1 MRVRIIAGKFGG
13 RFISAPTGSTTH
25 PMGERVRSAMF
36 NSLGEEVIGASVLDA
51 FSGSGAVGFEA
62 LSRGARVVTFVER
75 DRNAMRTLR
84 ENIETLGVSE
94 KCIVINTTVSNW
106 LETASPDEFDVIFAD
121 PPYHKPQ
128 FSTIK
133 CLMGLLKVGGSMI
146 LSHQGSSEVPTKNG
160 IVVVDNRSYGN
171 AHLTRFRRECDL
183 D

>member
-1 MRVRIIAGKFGG
+1 MRVRIVAGKFGG

-36 NSLGEEVIGASVLDA
+36 NSLGDISEANVLDA
-51 FSGSGAVGFEA
+51 FSGSGAIGLEA
-62 LSRGARVVTFVER
+62 LSRGAKSVVFIER
-75 DRNAMRTLR
+75 DRNAIRTLR
-84 ENIETLGVSE
+84 ENTELLGVTE

-128 FSTIK
+128 FPTIK
-133 CLMGLLKVGGSMI
+133 RLMGLLKVGGSMI
-146 LSHQGSSEVPTKNG
+146 LSHPGSSEVLTQDG

-171 AHLTRFRRECDL
+171 AHLTRFRRE
-183 D
+183 